1 MDQRSGN
8 LRQHRGFL
16 TRLSRALLLA
26 SVGCLPQLAGGAAA
40 AELWPLTKVRLT
52 VIQWMPMTG
61 AFQTWD
67 AFSGEF
73 SIGSDGAL
81 PLPAIGSISTL
92 GKSTDQIALEV
103 ATAVKEHL
111 GLVSVPDAAVEV
123 VSYPPIYVLG
133 EVSTPGT
140 FEFRPG
146 MTALQG
152 FAMAGG
158 KRPGAAGSAAERL
171 KFTSDLHAADDGLL
185 RARAR
190 IARLHAE
197 VEGKDE
203 IDFPREVTGHPDKAL
218 ATSAMT
224 EERTILAARQRE
236 LARQAESLEEL
247 VTLLDQEIST
257 LQTRLGDVD
266 VAIDVAEK
274 ELVGVQRLVANGIAT
289 VSRQS
294 ELERE
299 IADLRFDRLTQT
311 TAILR
316 AQQALNQ
323 AKREAAQLEDARQT
337 QGALALQDE
346 QTKLEQLLLEQ
357 STTQRLLLDL
367 ETNAVAENGATAPV
381 VYTIVRSG
389 PNGPSEAAASEIS
402 ALQPG
407 DVLKV
412 AVVPLARTGV
422 QQQAAAD
429 LAD

>member
-1 MDQRSGN
+1 
-8 LRQHRGFL
+8 
-16 TRLSRALLLA
+16 
-26 SVGCLPQLAGGAAA
+26 
-40 AELWPLTKVRLT
+40 
-52 VIQWMPMTG
+52 
-61 AFQTWD
+61 
-67 AFSGEF
+67 
-73 SIGSDGAL
+73 
-81 PLPAIGSISTL
+81 
-92 GKSTDQIALEV
+92 
-103 ATAVKEHL
+103 
-111 GLVSVPDAAVEV
+111 
-123 VSYPPIYVLG
+123 
-133 EVSTPGT
+133 
-140 FEFRPG
+140 
-146 MTALQG
+146 
-152 FAMAGG
+152 
-158 KRPGAAGSAAERL
+158 
-171 KFTSDLHAADDGLL
+171 
-185 RARAR
+185 
-190 IARLHAE
+190 
-197 VEGKDE
+197 
-203 IDFPREVTGHPDKAL
+203 
-218 ATSAMT
+218 
-224 EERTILAARQRE
+224 
-236 LARQAESLEEL
+236 
-247 VTLLDQEIST
+247 LLDQEIST